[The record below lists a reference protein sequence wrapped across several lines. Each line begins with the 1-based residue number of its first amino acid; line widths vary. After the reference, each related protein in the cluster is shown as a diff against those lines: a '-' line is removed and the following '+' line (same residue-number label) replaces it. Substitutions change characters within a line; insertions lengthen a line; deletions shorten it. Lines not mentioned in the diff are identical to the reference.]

1 MNSTALW
8 NEEISV
14 GIAEIDEEH
23 RELKFLIQRLQLA
36 MVQDNPRNE
45 IRLILNS
52 LADHALTH
60 FSTEESYFL
69 ETGYPK
75 ADSHAQEHRRFER
88 KINQFKDAFE
98 TGHIQIA
105 DKIFSHLRDWLT
117 KHIEGTDKE
126 FADFL
131 NDKQNL

>member
-8 NEEISV
+8 NEPISV
-14 GIAEIDEEH
+14 GIAEIDDEH

-36 MVQDNPRNE
+36 MAQDNPRNE

-75 ADSHAQEHRRFER
+75 SDFHAQEHRRFER
-88 KINQFKDAFE
+88 QINQFKKAFE
-98 TGHIQIA
+98 AGHVQIA
-105 DKIFSHLRDWLT
+105 DKIFSHLCDWLT
-117 KHIEGTDKE
+117 KHIEGTDKA